1 MVANI
6 ANRELVW
13 PGGVAS
19 LQGVPEDEREVAV
32 FRLSCKL
39 HRAGV
44 PEMTAARLVRDA
56 TENCTPPFPFK
67 DALMKVVRAYARYPE
82 SDIEH
87 QIMREEAALR
97 PDPDLRAFAG
107 AGGEQRADLYELDG
121 EELRAQAQS
130 GTASS
135 GPPSLPF
142 LGQKGYVIEGWSH
155 VIAGY
160 PRCGKTELI
169 VRLCREWLDAG
180 RSVAYLTEEPKGVW
194 QHRLAGLEGDWSRLK
209 VVFALSSALDVL
221 FARAFSGPEDV
232 VVIDTM
238 RNLLQLMD
246 ETDNSRIAQV
256 LNPWVAAARRHNKTL
271 IMAHHMRKG
280 GGDHG
285 EGIAGGHA
293 LMGVFDVA
301 LTLTKED
308 RTPRRRRVIA
318 YARLLQ
324 PPELLYD
331 QESDGSLRYKG
342 DPASVQLAEV
352 VERVRGVLS
361 EHGEEWAKTSQVREW
376 VGEPMPSINQ
386 VRAALMQLAAQG
398 EVERDPAM
406 GEEVKRQTVLWRLA
420 AG

>member
-1 MVANI
+1 MANVV
-6 ANRELVW
+6 NREWQW
-13 PGGVAS
+13 PGSVTS
-19 LQGVPEDEREVAV
+19 LQGVPEAERDVAL

-44 PEMTAARLVRDA
+44 PDMVAARMVRDA
-56 TENCTPPFPFK
+56 AESCTPPFPIK
-67 DALMKVVRAYARYPE
+67 DAIMKVVRAYARYPE
-82 SDIEH
+82 SDIER
-87 QIMREEAALR
+87 QVLREEEALR

-107 AGGEQRADLYELDG
+107 AGGEQRADLDEMDG
-121 EELRAQAQS
+121 EELRAQART
-130 GTASS
+130 GMADS

-180 RSVAYLTEEPKGVW
+180 RSVAYFTEEPKGVW
-194 QHRLAGLEGDWSRLK
+194 QHRLASLEGDWSRLK
-209 VVFALSSALDVL
+209 VVFALSSALDVI
-221 FARAFSGPEDV
+221 FARAFSGPEEV

-331 QESDGSLRYKG
+331 QEADGSLRYKG

-352 VERVRGVLS
+352 IERVRAVLG

-376 VGEPMPSINQ
+376 VGEPMPSSDQ
-386 VRAALMQLAAQG
+386 CLAALTQLMLNG
-398 EVERDPAM
+398 DIERDPPL
-406 GEEVKRQTVLWRLA
+406 GTKVKGRTVRWRLA
-420 AG
+420 LRT

>member
-1 MVANI
+1 MANI
-6 ANRELVW
+6 VNKEWQW
-13 PGGVAS
+13 PGSVAS
-19 LQGVPEDEREVAV
+19 LQGVPEGERDVAL

-44 PEMTAARLVRDA
+44 PDMVAARMVKDA
-56 TENCTPPFPFK
+56 AESCTPPFPIK
-67 DALMKVVRAYARYPE
+67 DAIMKVVRAYARYPE
-82 SDIEH
+82 SDIER
-87 QIMREEAALR
+87 QVLREEAALR

-107 AGGEQRADLYELDG
+107 AGGEQRADLDELDG
-121 EELRAQAQS
+121 EELRAQTRT
-130 GTASS
+130 GTARS

-142 LGQKGYVIEGWSH
+142 LGQKGYVMEGWSH

-160 PRCGKTELI
+160 PRSGKTELI
-169 VRLCREWLDAG
+169 VRLCKEWLDAG
-180 RSVAYLTEEPKGVW
+180 RTVAYFTEEPKGVW
-194 QHRLAGLEGDWSRLK
+194 QHRLANLEGDWSRLK

-221 FARAFSGPEDV
+221 FARAFSGPEEV

-331 QESDGSLRYKG
+331 QEADGSLRYKG

-352 VERVRGVLS
+352 VERVRVVLS
-361 EHGEEWAKTSQVREW
+361 EHGKEWAKTSQVREW
-376 VGEPMPSINQ
+376 LGEPMPSVPQ
-386 VRAALMQLAAQG
+386 VRAALLQLAREG
-398 EVERDPAM
+398 EILRDPSL
-406 GEEVKRQTVLWRLA
+406 GEDAERRVVMWKRVA
-420 AG
+420 